1 MMNRTAS
8 KTPTQKIP
16 IKKPYTPGTESVAAS
31 HMMRKPTQMAS
42 NPIAN
47 KAASVAGERPTEKP
61 QSAYGIM
68 VSRIANRVA
77 EVAENV
83 CLVEK
88 KYVTSKCFRS
98 IPIC

>member
-1 MMNRTAS
+1 MMNGTAS
-8 KTPTQKIP
+8 KTPSQKRP
-16 IKKPYTPGTESVAAS
+16 VKKSYTPATGPAGTS
-31 HMMRKPTQMAS
+31 HIARKPTQRAA

-77 EVAENV
+77 EMAENV
-83 CLVEK
+83 SFVEK
-88 KYVTSKCFRS
+88 Q
-98 IPIC
+98 